1 MKTLS
6 GIYEGYNYSI
16 DEFANIKDLET
27 GLDVPCYIDSKTKFH
42 IVRLHKNKK

>member
-6 GIYEGYNYSI
+6 GIYEEYNYSI

-27 GLDVPCYIDSKTKFH
+27 GLDVPCYIDSKT
-42 IVRLHKNKK
+42 NKEVIYAC